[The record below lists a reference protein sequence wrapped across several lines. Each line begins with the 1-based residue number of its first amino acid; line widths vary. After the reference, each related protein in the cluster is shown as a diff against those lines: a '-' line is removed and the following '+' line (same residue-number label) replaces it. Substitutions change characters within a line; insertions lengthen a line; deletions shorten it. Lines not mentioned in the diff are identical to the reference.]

1 MHNQKHI
8 KSLSILDHSG
18 FMPKPGSIPFA
29 KKHQYFI
36 VTDIAITGDSPKD
49 FIRYYQYGTGRK
61 ADPNTW
67 PWFIAKHGHKHYPME
82 AITEYLL
89 NRIGEILDFNM
100 AESGL
105 GWFGGQIRFLS
116 KYFLSR
122 PYEQILDHGAD
133 LYSGYLNDRDFVEE
147 IEKQHQS
154 PEYFTVQFTQTVLQ
168 YFFPDDYE
176 TLMLEFIKLL
186 VFDAL
191 IGNNDRHFYN
201 WGIIRNVQGK
211 QKPVFSPIYDTARGL
226 FWNDHEDKL
235 RLIYRD
241 KSRLQLFIK
250 KYSDNSSPKIGWD
263 GYKKLTHFEL
273 VEKLKTLPFILNCE
287 TLKNVCSDEKFEKVI
302 NMIDKEFSQLMSY
315 ERRELIKICLRYRHD
330 YMKKIFNFAT

>member
-82 AITEYLL
+82 AITEY
-89 NRIGEILDFNM
+89 
-100 AESGL
+100 
-105 GWFGGQIRFLS
+105 
-116 KYFLSR
+116 
-122 PYEQILDHGAD
+122 
-133 LYSGYLNDRDFVEE
+133 
-147 IEKQHQS
+147 
-154 PEYFTVQFTQTVLQ
+154 
-168 YFFPDDYE
+168 
-176 TLMLEFIKLL
+176 
-186 VFDAL
+186 
-191 IGNNDRHFYN
+191 
-201 WGIIRNVQGK
+201 
-211 QKPVFSPIYDTARGL
+211 
-226 FWNDHEDKL
+226 
-235 RLIYRD
+235 
-241 KSRLQLFIK
+241 
-250 KYSDNSSPKIGWD
+250 
-263 GYKKLTHFEL
+263 
-273 VEKLKTLPFILNCE
+273 TLPFTLNCE

-330 YMKKIFNFAT
+330 YMNKIFNFAT